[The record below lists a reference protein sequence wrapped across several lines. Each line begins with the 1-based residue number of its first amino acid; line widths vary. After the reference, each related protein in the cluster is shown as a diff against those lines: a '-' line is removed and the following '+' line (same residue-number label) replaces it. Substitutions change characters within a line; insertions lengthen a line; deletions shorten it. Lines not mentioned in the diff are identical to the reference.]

1 MFFINRSSYEFS
13 ASLKTQ
19 QQVTVDKCVPRR
31 AKTNRKVFIQQESVV
46 SVCANAQHSKDWEN
60 KKQVSSVISSRRQ
73 TFASDRDLRMDM
85 SEETGGRV
93 ARRGRSHTS
102 QRMLL
107 PWFIT
112 VQLLHCHSERTSTNT
127 VQFKSN
133 SFQTLTYYAEY
144 LCKNKCF
151 LHNKLKFSAF
161 NKFKA
166 LNFNS
171 RAQGVWKLNLSL

>member
-1 MFFINRSSYEFS
+1 MFFIHRSSYEFS
-13 ASLKTQ
+13 TSLNNPT
-19 QQVTVDKCVPRR
+19 TSDCS
-31 AKTNRKVFIQQESVV
+31 NINVFPAELRLTEKV
-46 SVCANAQHSKDWEN
+46 SVCANAQHSKDGEN

-73 TFASDRDLRMDM
+73 TFASDRDLRLDM

-133 SFQTLTYYAEY
+133 SFQTYYAEY

-151 LHNKLKFSAF
+151 LHNKLKFGAF
-161 NKFKA
+161 NKLKA
-166 LNFNS
+166 FL
-171 RAQGVWKLNLSL
+171 L